1 VDTISRSKLPDLVAE
16 ALAKFIAENQLRPG
30 DRLPT
35 EKTVSAQ
42 LGIGRTSV
50 REGLRKLETLG
61 VVESRQGDGVFL
73 REVTVESLLR
83 LQTEQRFPL
92 APLLSLTEQQ
102 AVDLVRVRMLIEGSA
117 CERAVARISN
127 AEVDALRKSC
137 AAMEAALNDP
147 SVHMSHDLEFHRL
160 IVEASGNTI
169 LPTVFKMIQDLI
181 WSQYAVSITYPH
193 AMERATRAHRR
204 VLAAIE
210 RRDSAAAAES
220 LEEHLADVV
229 EMVRS
234 SFRKRRQS
242 SGDDDSPGPPDP
254 QEEKEAKTS

>member
-1 VDTISRSKLPDLVAE
+1 MDAISRSKLPDLVAE
-16 ALAKFIAENQLRPG
+16 ALAKFIAENDLRPG

-35 EKTVSAQ
+35 EKAVSAQ

-61 VVESRQGDGVFL
+61 VVESRQGDGIYL
-73 REVTVESLLR
+73 RKVTVESLLR

-92 APLLSLTEQQ
+92 APLLSLTAQQ
-102 AVDLVRVRMLIEGSA
+102 AVDLVRVRRLIESSA
-117 CERAVARISN
+117 CEQAVARITD
-127 AEVDALRKSC
+127 AEIASLRESC
-137 AAMEAALNDP
+137 AAMEAALSDP
-147 SVHMSHDLEFHRL
+147 PLHMSHDLEFHRL

-204 VLAAIE
+204 ILARIE
-210 RRDSAAAAES
+210 SRDCPAAVKA
-220 LEEHLADVV
+220 LEEHLDDVV
-229 EMVRS
+229 DMVRS
-234 SFRKRRQS
+234 SFGKSRQS
-242 SGDDDSPGPPDP
+242 SGDDPSSRTEPEDP
-254 QEEKEAKTS
+254 KEAKTS